1 MSRRRR
7 TPEERQEAVQ
17 AWRRSGMS
25 QLAFAK
31 VAGFSKESLRR
42 WIREFPRRD
51 ADAVDVEFV
60 EVARVTAAPLV
71 VVLPSG
77 LRVEVAQ
84 GFDAV
89 EVRRL
94 VAALC

>member
-1 MSRRRR
+1 
-7 TPEERQEAVQ
+7 
-17 AWRRSGMS
+17 MS

-42 WIREFPRRD
+42 WIREFP
-51 ADAVDVEFV
+51 VDVEFV

>member
-1 MSRRRR
+1 V
-7 TPEERQEAVQ
+7 E
-17 AWRRSGMS
+17 AWRRSGLT
-25 QLAFAK
+25 QKAFAR
-31 VAGFSKESLRR
+31 VAGLSKESLRR
-42 WIREFPRRD
+42 WNREFPHGD
-51 ADAVDVEFV
+51 GDTVDVEFV
-60 EVARVTAAPLV
+60 EVARVTAIPLV

-84 GFDAV
+84 CFDAG